1 MRCAARNIRL
11 MDIPIAAA
19 QRLRHD
25 DGMSGSDTIVS
36 DTEIG
41 ALLDEV
47 IVLRGRVVNGAQ
59 RRLEPLRDC
68 FADGR
73 FTPSALNLAHYLELR
88 RSDLRPLQERLAAAG
103 LSSLGRG
110 EAHVDATLSG
120 IAALLARATGRSV
133 ELPPNGGPGFEEGRR
148 LLAQH
153 TDLLFGPPARPRQ
166 ARIMVTLPSEAALDY
181 DLVQGLL
188 HAGMDVARINCAHD
202 DAAAWEGMIGNV
214 RRAERDSGMRCRILM
229 DLAGHKLRTGPTV
242 AAPAVVHVR
251 PQRDAF
257 GLVVTPAQI
266 LLEAV
271 DHCELAADG
280 SREGAYLHLKI
291 PVELHERLRP
301 GDRLCFSDG
310 RGKRRCLDVV
320 ARTPAE
326 RWLVHS
332 ARSAYLTADTVLE
345 LRRRDS
351 RKRWLRLGRYAL
363 CPFPGR
369 PQALRLY
376 WGDQLLLRRD
386 GLPGEPAQRD
396 EAGNVV
402 APASIGCTLPQVL
415 DLLQVG
421 DPVWFDDG
429 KLGTEVE
436 TLSPEGALL
445 RVTHAAPD
453 GVNLRSDKGINF
465 PNTRLD
471 LSPLS
476 AKDLQDLDFVA
487 RHADMVGFSFV
498 ETLDDMAFMMRELA
512 KRGRPELPIIAKIET
527 ARAVNNL
534 GELILGSIGRHTVG
548 IMIARGDLAV
558 ELGGVR
564 LAEIQEE
571 ILWLCEAAHVPVIWA
586 TQVLESLAQKG
597 MRSRPELTDA
607 AMGVRAECVMLNKGP
622 YVLDAVRLLD
632 EIMQRMEAHQRKKM
646 PRLRA
651 LGLAGKS

>member
-1 MRCAARNIRL
+1 
-11 MDIPIAAA
+11 MDILPIAADSG
-19 QRLRHD
+19 LRHD
-25 DGMSGSDTIVS
+25 DVMGGNDMATGDGDLNT
-36 DTEIG
+36 
-41 ALLDEV
+41 LLDEV
-47 IVLRGRVVNGAQ
+47 SALRTRVVSGAMK
-59 RRLEPLRDC
+59 RLEHLHDC
-68 FADGR
+68 YADGR
-73 FTPSALNLAHYLELR
+73 YTPSALNLAHYLELR
-88 RSDLRPLQERLAAAG
+88 RIDLRPLQERLAAAG

-110 EAHVDATLSG
+110 EAHVDATLTG
-120 IAALLARATGRSV
+120 IVTLLARATGRAA
-133 ELPPNGGPGFEEGRR
+133 ELQQNGGPAFGEGRR

-153 TDLLFGPPARPRQ
+153 TDNLFGPAAGARQ
-166 ARIMVTLPSEAALDY
+166 ARIMVTLPSEAAVDY

-188 HAGMDVARINCAHD
+188 QAGMDVARINCAHD
-202 DAAAWEGMIGNV
+202 DAVAWEAMIGNL
-214 RRAERDSGMRCRILM
+214 RRAERDSGRRCRILM

-242 AAPAVVHVR
+242 AAPAVVHIR

-257 GLVVTPAQI
+257 GLVVAPAQI

-271 DHCELAADG
+271 DHCAIGAD
-280 SREGAYLHLKI
+280 SSPENAYLHLLI
-291 PVELHERLRP
+291 PLELHERLRP
-301 GDRLCFSDG
+301 GDRLRYSDG
-310 RGKRRCLDVV
+310 RGKQRYLDVI

-332 ARSAYLTADTVLE
+332 ARSAYLTADTVFE

-351 RKRWLRLGRYAL
+351 RRRWLRLGRYAL
-363 CPFPGR
+363 CPFAGR

-376 WGDQLLLRRD
+376 WGDHLLLRRD
-386 GLPGEPAQRD
+386 DLPGAAARRD

-402 APASIGCTLPQVL
+402 APASIGCTLPAVL

-429 KLGTEVE
+429 KLGTEVDA
-436 TLSPEGALL
+436 LLPEGALL
-445 RVTHAAPD
+445 KVTHAAPA

-471 LSPLS
+471 LPPLS
-476 AKDLQDLDFVA
+476 SKDLQDLDFVC

-498 ETLDDMAFMMRELA
+498 ETLDDMTFMMRELA
-512 KRGRPELPIIAKIET
+512 RRGRPELPIIAKIET

-534 GELILGSIGRHTVG
+534 GELILGTIGRHTLG

-586 TQVLESLAQKG
+586 TQVLETLAQKG

-632 EIMQRMEAHQRKKM
+632 EIMQRMETHQRKKM

-651 LGLAGKS
+651 LGLAGKV